1 MRAVSSLPAVT
12 EADPVE
18 SRRGGGTR
26 LPGLPDTLDSHLRGV
41 GVLILTSATATIPAP
56 YSACASS
63 RSHSVS
69 PQPCQAGAMAPVYKD
84 REAWPSRISY
94 KDSCSWPASAPTRM
108 RIQATS
114 AGPSFY
120 QRGARPGVEEGWA
133 GTRPRSHR
141 TSSGPGPF
149 RHLLTGVAWQRVGTD
164 LQGEGPLCIR
174 ARAVQMSAQKV

>member
-18 SRRGGGTR
+18 SKSGGGTR
-26 LPGLPDTLDSHLRGV
+26 LPRLPDTLASHLRGV
-41 GVLILTSATATIPAP
+41 GVLILTSTTATIPAP
-56 YSACASS
+56 HSACASS
-63 RSHSVS
+63 QSHSVS

-84 REAWPSRISY
+84 GEAWGG
-94 KDSCSWPASAPTRM
+94 CSWPASAPKRM
-108 RIQATS
+108 QIQATS
-114 AGPSFY
+114 AGLSFY

-164 LQGEGPLCIR
+164 LQGESPLCIR
-174 ARAVQMSAQKV
+174 ARAVQLSAQKV